1 MMKRYVCH
9 KTVHAV
15 PMKRG
20 AYNVLRGWEMP
31 KDENAEDEGY
41 MVVYSKG
48 EPEEYVSWSPK
59 AVFERGYSE
68 LV

>member
-1 MMKRYVCH
+1 MMKRYICH

-20 AYNVLRGWEMP
+20 TFVVLKGMELMAGTDP
-31 KDENAEDEGY
+31 QEDGFT
-41 MVVYSKG
+41 VVYSKG